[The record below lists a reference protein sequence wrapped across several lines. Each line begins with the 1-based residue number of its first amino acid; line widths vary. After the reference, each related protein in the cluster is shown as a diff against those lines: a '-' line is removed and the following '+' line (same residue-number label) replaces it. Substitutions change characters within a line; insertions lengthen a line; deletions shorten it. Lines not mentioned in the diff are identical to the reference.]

1 MARPRAKNKA
11 VCQNKT
17 CNFYRREEGKNI
29 IKRGKNASGTQ
40 MYKCLHCDRY
50 LSETKG
56 TPMFRRRLS
65 QQKVRQLCELLVEK
79 NGIRSTSRLTK
90 LNKNTVGAWLDNLAS
105 HASDITDF
113 LVNNLG
119 LSTYEV
125 NEFWTTVKKNKKTL
139 SPKVRREIM
148 KATHGRIPA

>member
-1 MARPRAKNKA
+1 MRGE
-11 VCQNKT
+11 VSWLVHVQKT
-17 CNFYRREEGKNI
+17 KRFVRTKHAIFIVEKKVRTLSNEGKTLQEH
-29 IKRGKNASGTQ
+29 RCTSACTVT
-40 MYKCLHCDRY
+40 D
-50 LSETKG
+50 
-56 TPMFRRRLS
+56 
-65 QQKVRQLCELLVEK
+65 
-79 NGIRSTSRLTK
+79 TSRKQKARLCFVDDYHSKT
-90 LNKNTVGAWLDNLAS
+90 
-105 HASDITDF
+105 SDITDF